1 MKTISLILLILT
13 CLIVTTLLIYLLK
26 IKKRKQL
33 HKIFIIILALLIF
46 WFIGLIAQILF
57 SDKFNINPIY
67 FEYFVYISAC
77 LVPVCIYFMS
87 LIFLHTKIK
96 LRLIDTFLFI
106 IPAISLLA
114 LWTNDLHHLFYKVYS
129 INLNETVIGP
139 FLMVHNIYSYLLL
152 FVSVYLLLKASF
164 NNSGVFSR
172 QTILLLIGISVPL
185 IVNLLGA
192 FKIINMTVYYTPIAF
207 AVTILCCAF
216 AIFKFQFLG
225 VAPIA
230 VQKIVDKISDS
241 YVVLSE
247 DGAITDYNKTF
258 LTTFKI
264 KSDNLRGKD
273 FVGFLKEKK
282 FSINEKRL
290 RHSISKAK
298 ETEKIIS
305 YESEIKKINKIF
317 MVEISSISSKGTFL
331 GIVILLKD
339 ITQHKHDIQTIRDNQ
354 ETLMEKERLASLGQL
369 IGGIAHNLKT
379 PIMSISGAAEGLL
392 DLIQEYDNSIEDPE
406 VTPQDHHEIA
416 SDMREWISKIKVH
429 TAYMSDVITA
439 VKGQAVA
446 LSEDEIVTFDV
457 DELVKRVNILM
468 KHELKNAI
476 IYLNVDMQV
485 DSGLTMK
492 GDVNNLVQVINNMI
506 SNSIQAYNGKT
517 EQNIDMILTKN
528 NNNLVISIRDYAGG
542 LPEVVK
548 KKLFKEMITTKGKN
562 GTGLGLY
569 MSYSNIRAHFNGD
582 ITVETEDGKGT
593 TFNIILPI
601 DN

>member
-1 MKTISLILLILT
+1 MNIETILLILS
-13 CLIVTTLLIYLLK
+13 TL
-26 IKKRKQL
+26 
-33 HKIFIIILALLIF
+33 IIISLLN
-46 WFIGLIAQILF
+46 FINKKTNKNQMVSVFTFGLITILIWNVALILQ
-57 SDKFNINPIY
+57 STMAERFNINPIY
-67 FEYFVYISAC
+67 FDYVAYIGICFLPIS
-77 LVPVCIYFMS
+77 VFFMGS
-87 LIFLHTKIK
+87 VFTNTKIK
-96 LRLIDTFLFI
+96 IRRWHLGLFI
-106 IPAISLLA
+106 IPIISLVV
-114 LWTNDLHHLFYKVYS
+114 LWTNDFHNLFYVKYS
-129 INLNETVIGP
+129 TKIDECIYGKY
-139 FLMVHNIYSYLLL
+139 MIIHNIYTYLLL
-152 FVSVYLLLKASF
+152 FIGLYKLLNFSIK
-164 NNSGVFSR
+164 NSGLFSK
-172 QTILLLIGISVPL
+172 QSLLIVSGISIPI
-185 IVNLLGA
+185 IVNLLA
-192 FKIINMTVYYTPIAF
+192 LFKIFSMSIYITPITFTITLLCF
-207 AVTILCCAF
+207 AL
-216 AIFKFQFLG
+216 AIFKFNFLEA
-225 VAPIA
+225 VPIA

-247 DGAITDYNKTF
+247 DGVITDYNKTF

-290 RHSISKAK
+290 RHSIAKAK

-406 VTPQDHHEIA
+406 VTAQDHHEIA

-485 DSGLTMK
+485 DSSLTMK

-506 SNSIQAYNGKT
+506 SNSIQAYNGKP